1 MWLVAIAWI
10 YVVGLMSLT
19 ETSIVA
25 GVMTFLGYCVL
36 PLSILH
42 YLTGSK
48 RRRRKAELKARA
60 ASAAAPAAVPG
71 AADQAPGVPVTDCS
85 PADGGSCDGGGSS

>member
-42 YLTGSK
+42 YITGSK
-48 RRRRKAELKARA
+48 RRRRKAEAAAKARA
-60 ASAAAPAAVPG
+60 AAAAPAVPATVAG
-71 AADQAPGVPVTDCS
+71 TGGDG
-85 PADGGSCDGGGSS
+85 ADGGCDGAGSC